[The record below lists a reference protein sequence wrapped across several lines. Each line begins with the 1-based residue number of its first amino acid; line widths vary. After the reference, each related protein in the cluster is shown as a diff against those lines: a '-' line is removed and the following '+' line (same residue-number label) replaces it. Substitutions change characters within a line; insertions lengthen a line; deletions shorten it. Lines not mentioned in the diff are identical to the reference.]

1 MLHFLPPPGTFAI
14 HLYSTHTHARTLRLR
29 LRWFMDCVCC
39 VTWISVASVK
49 AAARAHASTEHAA
62 GMQHSLSTHTTIAYL
77 ETHTHTC
84 TTTHNYSSLVLGQ
97 MCLMKSSEMFG
108 PIRHGRKLVLLWSPD
123 PLPLLSFTFL
133 TLWGVTRS
141 YTLALYNIMRLT

>member
-77 ETHTHTC
+77 ETHAHM
-84 TTTHNYSSLVLGQ
+84 HYYAQ
-97 MCLMKSSEMFG
+97 
-108 PIRHGRKLVLLWSPD
+108 LL
-123 PLPLLSFTFL
+123 LPR
-133 TLWGVTRS
+133 TRS
-141 YTLALYNIMRLT
+141 NVPNEKFRNVWADSPRKKASVVVISWPTSSTQFHISNPLRIPVVTHLLCIT